1 MKIFLFTAQ
10 KARPLGGGKKS
21 AAPVEVLS
29 PAALSKHRPEGEDIS
44 YVDISGL
51 PPEGQ
56 KKITAKLKKIC
67 AHSVWGIFDPRGEAP
82 DPALFFFA
90 GAADYIGPKI
100 SKEGID
106 KKRLAAVR
114 SWRETAAR
122 NSMPEAA
129 AVTDEEGRKL
139 PGGKFEGWRS
149 IRSGTTASFLFLFVS
164 LSGKPNIRARLGET
178 ALKALQ
184 NRWRD
189 VLQQYLQE
197 SQALLWMETELHSL
211 FLVPP
216 KAVCGKA
223 AVEAS
228 LRMLAGCRLIAI
240 EKLGLSIPVDFT
252 FALHY
257 GKTIFRA
264 PGKTGTIVSD
274 AVNYIF
280 HLGTKQAQPGRL
292 TISAGLCCN
301 AVPEGLKDLF
311 IPAGTYEGI
320 PILQSR
326 RFTGSE

>member
-1 MKIFLFTAQ
+1 MKIFLFTT
-10 KARPLGGGKKS
+10 KKTGPFGTGKKT
-21 AAPVEVLS
+21 AAPVELLS
-29 PAALSKHRPEGEDIS
+29 PAALAKHRPEGEDIS

-51 PPEGQ
+51 PPEAQ
-56 KKITAKLKKIC
+56 KKTAAKLKKIC
-67 AHSVWGIFDPRGEAP
+67 AHSAWGIFDPGGEAP

-90 GAADYIGPKI
+90 GAADYIGPKL

-114 SWRETAAR
+114 SWRNAAAR
-122 NSMPEAA
+122 NFMPEAA
-129 AVTDEEGRKL
+129 AVTGEEGRKL

-164 LSGKPNIRARLGET
+164 LSGKTGLRTRLGEA
-178 ALKALQ
+178 ALKTLQ

-197 SQALLWMETELHSL
+197 AQALLWMETELHSL

-216 KAVCGKA
+216 KAVYGKA
-223 AVEAS
+223 VVEAS
-228 LRMLAGCRLIAI
+228 LRMIAGCRLIAI
-240 EKLGLSIPVDFT
+240 EKLGLSMPVDFT

-264 PGKTGTIVSD
+264 PGKTGTVVSD

-280 HLGTKQAQPGRL
+280 HLGTKQAEPGRL
-292 TISAGLCCN
+292 TISAGLCYD
-301 AVPEGLKDLF
+301 AVPGGLKDLF
-311 IPAGTYEGI
+311 VPAGTFEGI

-326 RFTGSE
+326 RFVNAE